1 MSWADAYI
9 AQLQA
14 GKGVSFRPR
23 GNSMAPRIASGARVT
38 VQPVAA
44 AAVRRDDIVLCRV
57 RRRQYLH
64 IVHAIAG
71 AGSTVRF
78 LIGNNHGG
86 RNGWIGPDHI
96 YGRCTVSAT
105 ERA

>member
-9 AQLQA
+9 AQLHA
-14 GKGVSFRPR
+14 GNGVSFRPR
-23 GNSMAPRIASGARVT
+23 GNSMAGRIASGTRVT
-38 VQPVAA
+38 VQPVTAA
-44 AAVRRDDIVLCRV
+44 EVRRDDIVLCRV
-57 RRRQYLH
+57 GRRQYLH

-71 AGSTVRF
+71 TGSEARF

-96 YGRCTVSAT
+96 YGRCSVSAGG
-105 ERA
+105 RA